1 VIFIPERIGRAHP
14 PVSFIPIFWN
24 NQLFP
29 NERRQTLGLLCDPRH
44 PVLAQFPTREH
55 SEWNWESIVQ
65 GARAFDC
72 AGLPRDLR
80 PLIQVLDD
88 WNTGRKLALAF
99 ECKVGS
105 GRLLVCG
112 TDLPKLA
119 DRSPAARQL
128 WHSLLAYTA
137 GAGFA
142 PAVSLTV
149 DQVQGLLDR
158 EAPGDRTPQGT
169 KPLTTLTPD
178 N

>member
-1 VIFIPERIGRAHP
+1 VILFPERIGRANP
-14 PVSFIPIFWN
+14 LVSFIPIFWN

-29 NERRQTLGLLCDPRH
+29 NERRQTLGLLCDPKH
-44 PVLAQFPTREH
+44 PALTRFPTRAH
-55 SEWNWESIVQ
+55 SEWNWESIVR

-72 AGLPRDLR
+72 AGLPRELR
-80 PLIQVLDD
+80 PLIQVIDD
-88 WNTGRKLALAF
+88 WNTGRKLALAL

-112 TDLPKLA
+112 ADLPKLA

-128 WHSLLAYTA
+128 HGSLLAYVASTD
-137 GAGFA
+137 FH
-142 PAVSLTV
+142 PAVSLTA
-149 DQVQGLLDR
+149 DQVQTLLTLEGPANR
-158 EAPGDRTPQGT
+158 APQGN